1 MERITDAIIDG
12 LRLCETSYQNH
23 VKEMGKVTERDVQ
36 AWGIALKGL
45 TPDQIRN
52 AFLEHIQAKNYWPKP
67 ADIRGGVR
75 FTRDRWDPVKALPS
89 PPPRSQINDKQKA
102 RIQSLKSEILSDPK
116 IAELERKRRRHENK
130 GRLRTK
136 ADRNELFNPMKFKGD
151 PENVLKSLISTVQN
165 SPDPREEE
173 RIVASIS

>member
-36 AWGIALKGL
+36 AWGIALNGL

-67 ADIRGGVR
+67 ADIRGGVLGLR
-75 FTRDRWDPVKALPS
+75 STTNRRPGSRPYGRRSFPTRRSPS
-89 PPPRSQINDKQKA
+89 
-102 RIQSLKSEILSDPK
+102 
-116 IAELERKRRRHENK
+116 
-130 GRLRTK
+130 
-136 ADRNELFNPMKFKGD
+136 
-151 PENVLKSLISTVQN
+151 
-165 SPDPREEE
+165 
-173 RIVASIS
+173 

>member
-23 VKEMGKVTERDVQ
+23 VKEMGRVTERDVQ
-36 AWGIALKGL
+36 AWTIALNGL

-52 AFLEHIQAKNYWPKP
+52 SFLEHIQAKNYWPKP

-89 PPPRSQINDKQKA
+89 PPPRSQISDEQKA
-102 RIQSLKSEILSDPK
+102 RIQALREEILSDPK
-116 IAELERKRRRHENK
+116 IQELERKRRRKENRV
-130 GRLRTK
+130 RLRTK
-136 ADRNELFNPMKFKGD
+136 ADRNENFNPAEFLKHCIQAVR
-151 PENVLKSLISTVQN
+151 EN
-165 SPDPREEE
+165 PDPRAEE
-173 RIVASIS
+173 RMVQSIS

>member
-36 AWGIALKGL
+36 AWTIALNGL
-45 TPDQIRN
+45 TPDQIRHS
-52 AFLEHIQAKNYWPKP
+52 FLEHIQAKNYWPKP

-89 PPPRSQINDKQKA
+89 PPPRAQISDKQKA
-102 RIQSLKSEILSDPK
+102 KIQALREEILSDPK
-116 IAELERKRRRHENK
+116 IQELERKRRRKENR

-136 ADRNELFNPMKFKGD
+136 ADRNENFNPAEFLKHCIQAVR
-151 PENVLKSLISTVQN
+151 EN
-165 SPDPREEE
+165 PDPRAEE
-173 RIVASIS
+173 RMVQSIS